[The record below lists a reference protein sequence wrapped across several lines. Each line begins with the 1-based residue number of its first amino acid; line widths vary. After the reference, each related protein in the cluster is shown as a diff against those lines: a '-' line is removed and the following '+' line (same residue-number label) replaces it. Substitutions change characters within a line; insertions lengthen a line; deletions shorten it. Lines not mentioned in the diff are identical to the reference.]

1 MRATNLYLLDSI
13 VTVLIIYHML
23 SESIGL
29 KKIIVRLFSHVC
41 LYLSVRGAGVTL
53 QVTKV
58 TGCVLQTEAG
68 LVPLCHFTASV
79 DLQ

>member
-41 LYLSVRGAGVTL
+41 L
-53 QVTKV
+53 
-58 TGCVLQTEAG
+58 
-68 LVPLCHFTASV
+68 
-79 DLQ
+79 